1 MRSSMLA
8 AAIALAVG
16 SSVSFSAFAQSGIS
30 AEEIAAL
37 KAQIAALQAQV
48 AELETRTEA
57 QSDINIGT
65 QEALDKMAAENPK
78 VETKGGIKVTSP
90 DKNFEVQIGGR
101 IHFDTYAFDND
112 LVDPTGTTEFRR
124 ARLTFAGK
132 AYGWAYKLE
141 NDFAAGGG
149 LEGFRDVF
157 IATEAF
163 GGKVT
168 IGQFKPFRAMEEL
181 TSSNEITMLERP
193 FITASGLFAGRQFR
207 QGVGYHR
214 GNDNYT
220 FGVAAFNTRDA
231 AGPRNE
237 GVGASARLTYA
248 PINTPESTLHFGISA
263 STENANQGSP
273 DVRAAVAY
281 AGRRGPSQTIATTTG
296 GSGDSVDHVGLEAA
310 GAFGPL
316 YFQSEYA
323 MATFGAPLDGDQDI
337 RTFYV
342 MGSWMLTGEHKP
354 YKAAAGVFG
363 SPKVGENGAWE
374 LTARYDTI
382 ENEDVAGL
390 EVASTTL
397 GVNYYVNPNVRFMF
411 NYIRG
416 DNDFTGDNTSQY
428 ALRAQLAF

>member
-1 MRSSMLA
+1 MRSSTLA

-16 SSVSFSAFAQSGIS
+16 SSVSFSAFAQSGVS

-48 AELETRTEA
+48 AELEVRTEA
-57 QSDINIGT
+57 QSDINVGT
-65 QEALDKMAAENPK
+65 QESLDKMAAETPK
-78 VETKGGIKVTSP
+78 LDTKGGIKVTSV
-90 DKNFEVQIGGR
+90 DKKFEASIGGR
-101 IHFDTYAFDND
+101 IHFDTYLFDND

-124 ARLTFAGK
+124 ARLTLSGK
-132 AYGWAYKLE
+132 AYGWDYKME
-141 NDFAAGGG
+141 NDFGAGGG

-157 IATEAF
+157 IATKAL

-168 IGQFKPFRAMEEL
+168 IGQFKPYRSMEEL
-181 TSSNEITMLERP
+181 TSSNEITMMERP
-193 FITASGLFAGRQFR
+193 FASASGLFAGRQFR
-207 QGVGYHR
+207 QGVGYLR
-214 GNDNYT
+214 AGDNYT

-231 AGPRNE
+231 AQSRNE
-237 GVGASARLTYA
+237 GVGASARVTFA
-248 PINTPESTLHFGISA
+248 PINTPESTLHFGLSA
-263 STENANQGSP
+263 STENANQGTP
-273 DVRAAVAY
+273 NFRAAVAY

-296 GSGDSVDHVGLEAA
+296 ASGDSVSHVGLEAA

-323 MATFGAPLDGDQDI
+323 RATFGAPLGADQDVD
-337 RTFYV
+337 TFYV

-354 YKAAAGVFG
+354 YKAGAGVFG
-363 SPKVGENGAWE
+363 SPKLVDGGAWE

-382 ENEDVAGL
+382 ENNDVEGL
-390 EVASTTL
+390 EVAATTL
-397 GVNYYVNPNVRFMF
+397 GLNYYVNPNVRFMF